1 MAPKN
6 QTRKLGR
13 GMATMHGIQHWCKRE
28 FEKLGWMV
36 LAKAKGYTEKVSM
49 YKKSID
55 RLIYTIE
62 DLQTEYENHNR
73 KHDLNVLLA
82 ECKILKDY
90 VKKHL

>member
-13 GMATMHGIQHWCKRE
+13 NMATMHGVNHWYKRE

-36 LAKAKGYTEKVSM
+36 LAKAKGYTDKVDS
-49 YKKSID
+49 YKKSVD
-55 RLIYTIE
+55 RLIYTIQN
-62 DLQTEYENHNR
+62 LKTEYENHNR

-82 ECKILKDY
+82 ESKILQAF
-90 VKKHL
+90 VKKHF

>member
-1 MAPKN
+1 MVKH

-13 GMATMHGIQHWCKRE
+13 GMATMHGVQHWYVRE

-36 LAKAKGYTEKVSM
+36 LAKSKGYTDKVNS

-62 DLQTEYENHNR
+62 QLSTEYQNQNR
-73 KHDLNVLLA
+73 KHDLHVLLA
-82 ECKILKDY
+82 ESKILKSF
-90 VKKHL
+90 VNKHL

>member
-1 MAPKN
+1 MARN

-13 GMATMHGIQHWCKRE
+13 GMATMQGVYHWYVRE

-36 LAKAKGYTEKVSM
+36 LAKAKVYKDKVNS
-49 YKKSID
+49 YKKAVD
-55 RLIYTIE
+55 RLVHTIE
-62 DLQTEYENHNR
+62 HLKSEYENANR

-82 ECKILKDY
+82 ETKILQDF

>member
-1 MAPKN
+1 
-6 QTRKLGR
+6 
-13 GMATMHGIQHWCKRE
+13 MATMHGVTHWYKRE

-36 LAKAKGYTEKVSM
+36 LAQAKGYKDKVAS

-62 DLQTEYENHNR
+62 HLKTEYENANR

-82 ECKILKDY
+82 ESKVLQAF
-90 VKKHL
+90 VKKHF